1 MGYES
6 LKHIYYANE
15 GKHSAAYKQRFHDA
29 GTLHFHIN
37 IKQYNRKKSFSAFM
51 CCNCEIDK
59 LLEDIF
65 IEHSRLLSLLPNI
78 PRVVLNQ
85 FYMLCIVDEVK
96 ASNNIEGIRST
107 RNELQKAMENMESNS
122 RFASTLNKY
131 NLILRSE
138 SIDFGTCQ
146 DLRLF
151 YEDFAYK
158 EVVQDNPKN
167 KLDGIVFRK
176 GSVDVISKTGKIIHR
191 GAFPEEKIMEYMD
204 EALRIMNDDSLPVL
218 LRSGLFHYLFAYIH
232 PFYDGNGR
240 TARFISSYTI
250 SKVLHK
256 AVALRLSAT
265 IKRNTGLYYDLFSET
280 DSEWNC
286 GDLTP
291 FVIGFLKIVKQAVSD
306 TCDLLNRK
314 LAQFNRNIDL
324 LKKIT
329 NDKTSFEIYAVLLQA
344 SLLYGQGI
352 TPEDIAKIIE
362 KSKNTV
368 LNRLRDVIPKEHL
381 YVNTIKRKNYYK
393 LNLLIL
399 RK

>member
-1 MGYES
+1 
-6 LKHIYYANE
+6 
-15 GKHSAAYKQRFHDA
+15 
-29 GTLHFHIN
+29 
-37 IKQYNRKKSFSAFM
+37 M